1 MTGEAHAEVQLQQGR
16 VRMPSFVPRSLEP
29 YQKRELF
36 EKRVRELRG
45 AVKAGVSA
53 SRVASAAEKVRLAA
67 LAVVKAKRALVRGT
81 DRVQQISN
89 LQQEEDRWLALTAE
103 EIVAQLARKD
113 R

>member
-1 MTGEAHAEVQLQQGR
+1 
-16 VRMPSFVPRSLEP
+16 MPSFVPRSLEP

-45 AVKAGVSA
+45 VVKAGEGA
-53 SRVASAAEKVRLAA
+53 SRVSNAAEKVRLAA

-81 DRVQQISN
+81 DRVQQLSN
-89 LQQEEDRWLALTAE
+89 LQQEEGRWLALRAE
-103 EIVAQLARKD
+103 EIVAQFAKKD